1 MNNEQS
7 LLSSITGPQDED
19 ISLKI
24 EQQKM
29 AMAEKSKKREDDN
42 KLKTQMRNDKNQKK
56 KEDKKNKREAK
67 QTERLNKKLEK
78 INAKQ
83 ELLQQK
89 KDKRDKIKQSQIA
102 KALTKKTKVSK
113 LIQNESQTNI
123 QIKKNKTISFDKL
136 DNKKASGKTTIK
148 KGDKTIELSLDNN
161 KIDGDIMID
170 KKSKK
175 LFIKKHPKEEEPQ
188 VIIEKYNKANE
199 LIQITE
205 VHRFINNKPEG
216 KITVKNVKK
225 NQETHSYAVNGVIS
239 GGVAHNNE
247 KGSITCNVINSKKQ
261 GEATLFQNRNQ
272 KMTKLRFKD
281 DKIVDKIIM
290 KTPNTTQ
297 SYSTSKDGKIK
308 HPKLFYLKLPWLFIQ
323 TIFNMTKRLLI
334 YIIKTTFYLL
344 LWIVTLPY
352 KLIRLI
358 I

>member
-1 MNNEQS
+1 MNNEQT
-7 LLSSITGPQDED
+7 LASSINNPQDED

-42 KLKTQMRNDKNQKK
+42 QLKTQIRNDKNQKK

-67 QTERLNKKLEK
+67 QAERLKKKLER

-83 ELLQQK
+83 QLLQQK
-89 KDKRDKIKQSQIA
+89 KDKKNKLQQIQME
-102 KALTKKTKVSK
+102 KALRKKTKVSK
-113 LIQNESQTNI
+113 LIQNENQTNI
-123 QIKKNKTISFDKL
+123 QINKNKTISFDKL

-170 KKSKK
+170 KKNKK
-175 LFIKKHPKEEEPQ
+175 LFIKKDPKEEEPQ

-216 KITVKNVKK
+216 KITVKNIKK

-239 GGVAHNNE
+239 GAVTHNNE
-247 KGSITCNVINSKKQ
+247 KGSLTCNVINSKKQ
-261 GEATLFQNRNQ
+261 GDATLFQNRNQ
-272 KMTKLRFKD
+272 KITKLRFKD

-297 SYSTSKDGKIK
+297 SYSTSKDGKVK
-308 HPKLFYLKLPWLFIQ
+308 NPKLFYLKLPWLFIQ
-323 TIFNMTKRLLI
+323 TIFNMTKRLII
-334 YIIKTTFYLL
+334 YMIKTIFYLL
-344 LWIVTLPY
+344 LWIIKLPY
-352 KLIRLI
+352 KLIRLAI
-358 I
+358 